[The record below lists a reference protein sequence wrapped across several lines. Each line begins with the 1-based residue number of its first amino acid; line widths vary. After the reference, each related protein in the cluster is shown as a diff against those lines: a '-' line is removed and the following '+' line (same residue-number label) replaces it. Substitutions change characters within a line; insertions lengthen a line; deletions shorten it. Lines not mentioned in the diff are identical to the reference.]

1 VKEIRKVLDRFLGT
15 AHFGEDPASIA
26 GLPTDRAAEE
36 ETKRERRAAQ
46 ERLVA
51 DLALVQSHSD
61 KYFQLCIAMTAIL
74 FLGGCLLV
82 FLNRSNVAALT
93 ALFAATG
100 VSLTALAASLP
111 DALVTLPK
119 TRKQRAPSRHAASAS
134 CIRCRPPNLGG
145 VHERVRWGPHGHR
158 ADQVGCPLGEHGVV
172 NLLYS
177 GER

>member
-1 VKEIRKVLDRFLGT
+1 VLDRFLGT

-100 VSLTALAASLP
+100 VSLTALASLMFKFWKGKVFSGTI
-111 DALVTLPK
+111 LVLVRNLPPEDL
-119 TRKQRAPSRHAASAS
+119 REVIGVFAGR
-134 CIRCRPPNLGG
+134 LGDI
-145 VHERVRWGPHGHR
+145 
-158 ADQVGCPLGEHGVV
+158 A
-172 NLLYS
+172 
-177 GER
+177 

>member
-100 VSLTALAASLP
+100 VSLTALASLMFKFWKGKVFSGTI
-111 DALVTLPK
+111 LVLVRNLPPEGL
-119 TRKQRAPSRHAASAS
+119 REVIGVFAGR
-134 CIRCRPPNLGG
+134 LGDI
-145 VHERVRWGPHGHR
+145 
-158 ADQVGCPLGEHGVV
+158 A
-172 NLLYS
+172 
-177 GER
+177 

>member
-100 VSLTALAASLP
+100 VSLTALASLMFKFWKGKVFSGTI
-111 DALVTLPK
+111 LVLVRNLPPEDL
-119 TRKQRAPSRHAASAS
+119 REVIGVFAGR
-134 CIRCRPPNLGG
+134 LGDI
-145 VHERVRWGPHGHR
+145 
-158 ADQVGCPLGEHGVV
+158 A
-172 NLLYS
+172 
-177 GER
+177 

>member
-1 VKEIRKVLDRFLGT
+1 MKEIRKVLDRFLGT

-100 VSLTALAASLP
+100 VSLTALASLMFKFWKGKVFSGTI
-111 DALVTLPK
+111 LVLVRNLPPEDL
-119 TRKQRAPSRHAASAS
+119 REVIGVFAGR
-134 CIRCRPPNLGG
+134 LGDI
-145 VHERVRWGPHGHR
+145 
-158 ADQVGCPLGEHGVV
+158 A
-172 NLLYS
+172 
-177 GER
+177 